1 MISSTLPAALLVAL
15 PGAWFGHAN
24 PISHVPGAALLF
36 PAALFWIA
44 LKASSPGAAFR
55 SGWICAALAYAAC
68 LYWVFIPVHVHGG
81 LPWIL
86 ALPCPIL
93 LGMYLGLYGGVF
105 SALIHWARPVISPAF
120 LGLGAG
126 LLWGGVEMA
135 QGTLFTGFSWLTLPA
150 GLAPW
155 PATIQG
161 LALVGEYWLS
171 VVFVAAAAWL
181 ILARESTFSLLLGIA
196 TPLILIGFGVMT
208 LAKPL
213 PEGEPIRVT
222 LVQGNIDQTVKWEPE
237 YQEATVRAYL
247 DLTAKEL
254 SSAPELVIWPE
265 TAMPFYLQEENT
277 LSRQVRDFVRSQE
290 RFALLT
296 GAPRYEV
303 NLSTGEIGYANS
315 AFLLGPRGET
325 IDVYD
330 KEHLVPFGEYVP
342 LGHLLPFIRRLAQ
355 SEGDFVAG
363 NDPAPIHWDRLAL
376 GMLICYEAIFTGLS
390 RERVR
395 AGANLLVNISNDA
408 WFGRSSAPRQHLNQA
423 VLRSVEQGRFLVRS
437 TNTGVTAIIDPR
449 GRRLEAGGLFHRLT
463 LSYPEVLLLE
473 DRTFYHRHYTFLQAL
488 LPATVG
494 VLLGSVWWL
503 RRRRASFGM
512 E

>member
-1 MISSTLPAALLVAL
+1 MIPYPLFAALLVAL

-24 PISHVPGAALLF
+24 PVSHVPGAAVLF

-44 LKASSPGAAFR
+44 LNSPSASTAFR

-93 LGMYLGLYGGVF
+93 LGTYLGLYGGAF
-105 SALIHWARPVISPAF
+105 SALIQWARPVLPPVP

-150 GLAPW
+150 ALAPW
-155 PATIQG
+155 PAAIQG
-161 LALVGEYWLS
+161 LALMGEYWLS
-171 VVFVAAAAWL
+171 AIFVAAAACL
-181 ILARESTFSLLLGIA
+181 ILARESRYALFLGIA
-196 TPLILIGFGVMT
+196 VPVVLIGFGVMT

-213 PEGEPIRVT
+213 PEGETVRVT

-237 YQEATVRAYL
+237 YQEATVRTYL

-254 SSAPELVIWPE
+254 SSEPELVVWPE
-265 TAMPFYLQEENT
+265 TAMPFHLQEEHA
-277 LSRQVRDFVRSQE
+277 LSRQVRNFVRSQE

-296 GAPRYEV
+296 GTLRYEV
-303 NLSTGEIGYANS
+303 NLATGEIGYANS
-315 AFLLGPRGET
+315 AFLLDPEGKTLG
-325 IDVYD
+325 VYD

-342 LGHLLPFIRRLAQ
+342 LGRFLPFIRRLV
-355 SEGDFVAG
+355 EGEGKFVPG
-363 NDPAPIHWDRLAL
+363 NDPAPLRFDRLAL
-376 GMLICYEAIFTGLS
+376 GMLICYEAIFAGLS
-390 RERVR
+390 QERVR

-437 TNTGVTAIIDPR
+437 TNTGITAIIDPR

-488 LPATVG
+488 LPAAVG